1 MHWKRLTAVGL
12 VVLIGISMALAL
24 LGDSTPLDLD
34 AIDTTGVDG
43 ALVFANSCAVC
54 HGRGLRGTSSGPP
67 LLDARY
73 RPGLHADEGFVTTI
87 RLGVRQHHWQFGN
100 MRPVEGLTDAQIAAV
115 IQFIREEQR
124 AVGIE

>member
-54 HGRGLRGTSSGPP
+54 HGRGLRGTSSG
-67 LLDARY
+67 RSVWVF
-73 RPGLHADEGFVTTI
+73 GSTI
-87 RLGVRQHHWQFGN
+87 GN
-100 MRPVEGLTDAQIAAV
+100 SATCDRSKA
-115 IQFIREEQR
+115 
-124 AVGIE
+124 